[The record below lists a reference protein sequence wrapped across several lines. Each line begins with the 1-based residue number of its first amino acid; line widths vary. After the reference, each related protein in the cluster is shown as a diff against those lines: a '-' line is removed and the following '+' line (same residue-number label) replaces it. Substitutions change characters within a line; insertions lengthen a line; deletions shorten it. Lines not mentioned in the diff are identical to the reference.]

1 MPSLLLFR
9 EILIYMKKIKEEIG
23 RNYHT
28 LDTDPY
34 TWKDY
39 SDVAVETYANAE
51 DSTWSAKVNC
61 ISNPKLSSPERRFS
75 DEQSANHWARMQA
88 ERIMRKTLNEFRNII
103 KEIIIKEF
111 VNK

>member
-34 TWKDY
+34 SWKDY
-39 SDVAVETYANAE
+39 SNVEIETYANAE

-61 ISNPKLSSPERRFS
+61 LSNPKLSSPERKFS
-75 DEQSANHWARMQA
+75 DEHSASHWARMQA
-88 ERIMRKTLNEFRNII
+88 ERIMRKTLNEFRDII
-103 KEIIIKEF
+103 REIIINEF
-111 VNK
+111 VKR